1 MTAPRVLHAGAYLDG
16 DGSWTIKIPELS
28 SPAPNGAIIVATG
41 SATSVDGVD
50 QAAHELAAVWLDV
63 EIADVD
69 VRVKRLERS

>member
-1 MTAPRVLHAGAYLDG
+1 MTTPRVLHASAYLDE

-28 SPAPNGAIIVATG
+28 SPAPNGAVIVATG

-69 VRVKRLERS
+69 VRVKRLETS